1 MITYVATLLLC
12 LVVAKPVIKL
22 SPKNLPQ
29 SAMKNSE
36 YVAIALHDDSL
47 MSNDLLD
54 IYQMAADLYSE

>member
-1 MITYVATLLLC
+1 
-12 LVVAKPVIKL
+12 L